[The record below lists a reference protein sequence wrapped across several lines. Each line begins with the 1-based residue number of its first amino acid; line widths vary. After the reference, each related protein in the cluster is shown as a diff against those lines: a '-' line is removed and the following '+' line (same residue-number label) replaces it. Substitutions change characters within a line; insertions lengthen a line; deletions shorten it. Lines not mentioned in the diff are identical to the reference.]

1 MDIKTLG
8 ESIVASVREFV
19 AQQLAAVN
27 AKLGALEQRMAEQPA
42 PQDGAPG
49 MPGADGRDALE
60 IDVLSMIDTERSFRR
75 GTFASHKGG
84 LWRATRTTSGMDGW
98 ECIVDGVA
106 DVEVDMHG
114 ERGFVIRITKASG
127 ATITKDF
134 TIPSMVYKDL
144 FREGTIYAKGDVVTW
159 AGHMWVCKQETDAKP
174 VEGEVWRIA
183 VKRGQDAKAVH

>member
-1 MDIKTLG
+1 
-8 ESIVASVREFV
+8 
-19 AQQLAAVN
+19 
-27 AKLGALEQRMAEQPA
+27 
-42 PQDGAPG
+42 

-98 ECIVDGVA
+98 ECVVDGVA
-106 DVEVDMHG
+106 DVEVDMRS

-174 VEGEVWRIA
+174 VEGDVWRIC